1 MGMKRGEIQRKF
13 DEIVDFAGVEQFID
27 TPVKRY
33 SSGMYVRLGFAVAA
47 HLDPDILVVDE
58 VLAVGDT
65 AFQKKCLGKMED
77 VSRQGRTVL
86 FVSHN
91 MFNIQNFCR
100 RGILLEEGHV
110 VKDAAVSEVIEL
122 YLGMGNK
129 TGGEIVWT
137 TPESAPGDYR
147 ARLKAVRVV
156 SEDQVSGDVRIEKD
170 FRVEVDF
177 WNLEKDSHRLV
188 SIHITNGMGV
198 TVLTSA
204 NMPSVCLEPDPW
216 YERKY
221 PAGVFQSSCTIPGT
235 LLNDGVHTISVYVNV
250 SGAFDNIIVVRDVL
264 SFSVVDSGSMRKEY
278 TGPWLGAVRPRLSWR
293 TRQIE

>member
-250 SGAFDNIIVVRDVL
+250 SG
-264 SFSVVDSGSMRKEY
+264 SF
-278 TGPWLGAVRPRLSWR
+278 
-293 TRQIE
+293 